1 MSQICYLVGENT
13 LYDSTFYSND
23 NFKNRLIDLIG
34 KKNFDKI
41 SISFDKL
48 LQFEEQIA
56 LISNKLYDNNCS
68 NTKSKKYANIIN
80 KYKQKIKYTFLKTQN
95 LLFISYF
102 NNQFKMLN
110 SDSDIEIFKNKL
122 LIYKDLIGKSD
133 DYFTFTNYNNKIID
147 KINNEYTSIINNSL
161 IEHKQNKLM
170 EFFKRIFNAKN

>member
-34 KKNFDKI
+34 KKNFNKI
-41 SISFDKL
+41 SIGFDKL

-102 NNQFKMLN
+102 NNQFKILN

-133 DYFTFTNYNNKIID
+133 NYFTFTNYNNKIID

-170 EFFKRIFNAKN
+170 EFFKRIFNKN

>member
-1 MSQICYLVGENT
+1 MSQICYLVGEST
-13 LYDSTFYSND
+13 LYDSTFYSNN

-34 KKNFDKI
+34 KQNFNKI
-41 SISFDKL
+41 SNNFDKL

-68 NTKSKKYANIIN
+68 NIKSKKYSNIII
-80 KYKQKIKYTFLKTQN
+80 KYKHKIKYTFLKTQN

-102 NNQFKMLN
+102 NNQFKLLN

-133 DYFTFTNYNNKIID
+133 DYYTFTNYTNKIID
-147 KINNEYTSIINNSL
+147 KINNEYTSIINKSL
-161 IEHKQNKLM
+161 IEQKQNRLI
-170 EFFKRIFNAKN
+170 EFFKNIFNKN

>member
-41 SISFDKL
+41 SIGFDKL

-102 NNQFKMLN
+102 NNQFKILN

-133 DYFTFTNYNNKIID
+133 NYFTFTNYNNKIID

-170 EFFKRIFNAKN
+170 EFFKRIFNKN